1 MGFPPAP
8 VISSVDADQDI
19 IHLQSH
25 VCIELAR
32 EEYIYIDSGSNDPKG
47 PEQFI
52 LPNFEDYIED
62 SCNSAEDFQ
71 PHMLKPE
78 IDLYQIISGC
88 LGEVG

>member
-1 MGFPPAP
+1 MPEHSNYCKTHSTRVFGWSIEIGLEWSMLPIFPPK
-8 VISSVDADQDI
+8 
-19 IHLQSH
+19 
-25 VCIELAR
+25 E
-32 EEYIYIDSGSNDPKG
+32 